1 MRDVSVLKALYS
13 TKINVFLRNYV
24 RVHSVIKNSKQG
36 AKFKGIAIHGES
48 AFLDIYFMFLLYFV
62 FHRSC
67 VCLERW
73 VARVVFST
81 GVEKFQV
88 DD

>member
-1 MRDVSVLKALYS
+1 MRDVSVLKVRYS

-48 AFLDIYFMFLLYFV
+48 PRLIFYGMFHVPPLFR
-62 FHRSC
+62 FHFI
-67 VCLERW
+67 
-73 VARVVFST
+73 RVVFA
-81 GVEKFQV
+81 
-88 DD
+88 